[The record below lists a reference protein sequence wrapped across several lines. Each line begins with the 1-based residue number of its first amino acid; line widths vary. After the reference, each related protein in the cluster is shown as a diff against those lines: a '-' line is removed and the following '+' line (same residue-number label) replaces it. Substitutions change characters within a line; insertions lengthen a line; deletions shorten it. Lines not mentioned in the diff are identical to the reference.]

1 MAAVLSNSASPSEPL
16 DLVEAPLGQTPA
28 TTATIAIPSEEPK
41 EVDVSSHSSPDIP
54 MQPRNIFRIA
64 TILVT
69 LFVSSDHHRWKWVG
83 TASNTF
89 RSVPCSSRHST
100 QRSSP
105 LRYPP
110 SAPILVQL
118 RVIRGLALH
127 MSLPPLPSAPSG
139 RNCPTS
145 GAGNH
150 SCCSP
155 SLSTLS
161 APSSVRSP
169 TVWACSSS
177 AVLFRAS
184 LAGAWALSSSLSF
197 PTCSA

>member
-1 MAAVLSNSASPSEPL
+1 MAAVLSTSITPSESL
-16 DLVEAPLGQTPA
+16 DLVEVPPGQTPA
-28 TTATIAIPSEEPK
+28 TTATIAIPNEEPK
-41 EVDVSSHSSPDIP
+41 EVNVSSHSSPDIAV
-54 MQPRNIFRIA
+54 QPRNIFRIA

-69 LFVSSDHHRWKWVG
+69 LFVSSDHPRWKWVG
-83 TASNTF
+83 RASNTF
-89 RSVPCSSRHST
+89 SSVPCSSQHST

-110 SAPILVQL
+110 SAPISVQL

-127 MSLPPLPSAPSG
+127 ISLPPLPSGPSG

-150 SCCSP
+150 SCCLR

-161 APSSVRSP
+161 AP
-169 TVWACSSS
+169 
-177 AVLFRAS
+177 
-184 LAGAWALSSSLSF
+184 
-197 PTCSA
+197 